1 MQFGIWTKVKTLGS
15 IENPNNFTEKAI
27 STVMDEFEIEIE
39 LLEMLLKV
47 KKVIN
52 ILNYLV

>member
-1 MQFGIWTKVKTLGS
+1 MQFGICTKVKTLGI

-27 STVMDEFEIEIE
+27 SIVMDEFEIEIE

-47 KKVIN
+47 KK
-52 ILNYLV
+52 

>member
-1 MQFGIWTKVKTLGS
+1 MQFGIWTKVKALGS

-47 KKVIN
+47 KKMIN
-52 ILNYLV
+52 ILNYLL

>member
-1 MQFGIWTKVKTLGS
+1 MKALGS
-15 IENPNNFTEKAI
+15 IENPNNFTEKAT

-47 KKVIN
+47 KKMIN
-52 ILNYLV
+52 ILNYLL